1 MIGGLILGY
10 FANGLYQLLFLFI
23 FGNLIP
29 LKAPG
34 LVIKGS
40 TGVANTIDL
49 STDRGFKYALDGLL
63 RVSFSTAVLIICG
76 IMAVGTVSP
85 VCNEENG
92 EEKGIYLCR
101 HLRGSNCSSTASSC
115 EEYILHGHCTNGH
128 FLRCRIALYI

>member
-1 MIGGLILGY
+1 MNKMKGQEMIGGLILGY

-49 STDRGFKYALDGLL
+49 STERGFKYHFHRAGRLG
-63 RVSFSTAVLIICG
+63 TA
-76 IMAVGTVSP
+76 
-85 VCNEENG
+85 
-92 EEKGIYLCR
+92 
-101 HLRGSNCSSTASSC
+101 HLRT
-115 EEYILHGHCTNGH
+115 EYGFLPD
-128 FLRCRIALYI
+128 LRCA